1 MSAVP
6 LLSLSKTTDDGNDL
20 ERLAIETLAAAALAA
35 VLVGILRRMRRAM
48 PSVSPASLAQYLI
61 QLLGE
66 STVLAPA
73 LTSAAVASAT
83 LGVATVAADFV
94 AIGVDWTLVNRDAVA
109 YARRSIAGLV
119 KDIDL
124 TTRQAIRT
132 KVADWIESGRPL
144 SALEKSLET
153 TFGAARASNIAAT
166 EVTRA
171 YAEANKL
178 AWKRAGVTTIEWRS
192 SNDRRVCPICAPLNG
207 KRARLHNGEFGGGIP
222 NPPAHPRCRCWL
234 VAVD

>member
-1 MSAVP
+1 
-6 LLSLSKTTDDGNDL
+6 LLRSSKTTDDGNDL
-20 ERLAIETLAAAALAA
+20 LRLSIEAEAALKIASVLAA
-35 VLVGILRRMRRAM
+35 ILRRLRRAM
-48 PSVSPASLAQYLI
+48 PSVSPSSLAQFLV

-66 STVLAPA
+66 STVLAPP
-73 LTSAAVASAT
+73 LTAAAVASAT
-83 LGVATVAADFV
+83 LGVSTVAADFV

-132 KVADWIESGRPL
+132 KVADWIESGKPL
-144 SALEKSLET
+144 SALEKALEP

-192 SNDRRVCPICAPLNG
+192 SNDSRVCPICAPLNG
-207 KRARLHNGEFGGGIP
+207 RRARLHNGEFGGGIP
-222 NPPAHPRCRCWL
+222 HPPAHPRCRCWL